1 MPRFAARN
9 RINYPNVVRWSDSA
23 VYFASESQ
31 RSVRFLLGLHQHARR
46 IGAGDC
52 NRRPTAA
59 GAILQR
65 GSRGCLVFKSRKPS
79 FVRVH
84 RWSLDSSSVASGLLC
99 CRRVKVTVAPST
111 RCVRTVAAG
120 ASAVLSCVALLA
132 SGGMVDRTAAAIIAT
147 RLFGSPCIRQRR
159 AGFVR
164 GNPQVQPDAAS
175 ARSASSMRR
184 RRCSFMCDPGC
195 WLD

>member
-1 MPRFAARN
+1 MPRFTARN
-9 RINYPNVVRWSDSA
+9 RINYPNVVRWPDCA
-23 VYFASESQ
+23 VYFASKSQ

-59 GAILQR
+59 AAILQG
-65 GSRGCLVFKSRKPS
+65 GSRGGLVFKSHNPS
-79 FVRVH
+79 FICVH

-111 RCVRTVAAG
+111 RCVRTVVSGAA
-120 ASAVLSCVALLA
+120 AVLSWAVPLVLGRAA
-132 SGGMVDRTAAAIIAT
+132 ERTAAAIIAT
-147 RLFGSPCIRQRR
+147 RLFGLPCIRHRC

-164 GNPQVQPDAAS
+164 GVPQVQPDAAN
-175 ARSASSMRR
+175 ARSACST
-184 RRCSFMCDPGC
+184 RRC
-195 WLD
+195 